1 MNALLVA
8 KNQVSI
14 CNDNLSI
21 KCIEKLLEI
30 KIDNKLNFEERKGLC
45 KKASEKVNALAR
57 ISSLISRGELKLIV
71 NPFIASHFSYC
82 PLVGMLHS

>member
-1 MNALLVA
+1 M
-8 KNQVSI
+8 SI